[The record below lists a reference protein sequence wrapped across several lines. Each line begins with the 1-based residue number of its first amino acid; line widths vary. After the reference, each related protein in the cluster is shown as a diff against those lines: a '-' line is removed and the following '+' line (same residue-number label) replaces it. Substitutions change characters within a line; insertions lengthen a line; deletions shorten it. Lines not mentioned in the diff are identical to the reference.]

1 MRKPRSITR
10 ANRKKGFPV
19 EPPLTPYGMG
29 GYYDPTSYLAIQN
42 IEREIKRQTGRSRR
56 CPTRN
61 TVSTQ
66 VRGGIA

>member
-29 GYYDPTSYLAIQN
+29 GYYDPTPYLAIRS
-42 IEREIKRQTGRSRR
+42 IEREIKRQSGSTRR
-56 CPTRN
+56 CHTRS
-61 TVSTQ
+61 TVPAQ
-66 VRGGIA
+66 IRGGIA